1 MPTPRN
7 PQPSHRTS
15 RMVPFVRGF
24 TEWLLPVKM
33 VAIFYRSPSSGSIRI
48 PTHATRL
55 FVSSRSVAGHPL
67 LISKTRAPSALLFL
81 TNCSAPV
88 HDKDA
93 FVRKCRKLVQSEEE
107 VEVKEEWEFLTE
119 DDMREAGWTELP
131 TRI

>member
-1 MPTPRN
+1 M
-7 PQPSHRTS
+7 
-15 RMVPFVRGF
+15 
-24 TEWLLPVKM
+24 
-33 VAIFYRSPSSGSIRI
+33 
-48 PTHATRL
+48 
-55 FVSSRSVAGHPL
+55 
-67 LISKTRAPSALLFL
+67 
-81 TNCSAPV
+81 